1 MGTDRRKRSADDS
14 FVSGGVRCATIKTVK
29 EPATSPEYD
38 AFKTLLNR
46 IASVPRET
54 LQQRETEYRKQSALN
69 PSKPGPKPKRKRASG
84 RAPAV

>member
-1 MGTDRRKRSADDS
+1 M
-14 FVSGGVRCATIKTVK
+14 K
-29 EPATSPEYD
+29 EFSTPSEYV

-46 IASVPRET
+46 IASVPRDV
-54 LQQRETEYRKQSALN
+54 LQRRETEYKRQAALN